1 MGELNES
8 IHDDLAAGQNFA
20 RAAEYFKEDGN
31 SEASATKCLLKVADY
46 AAMDKQYAKA
56 IEIYEEVSHRLGC
69 IATQFGSP
77 FPQSDCDA
85 FVIISS
91 FLWDLCS

>member
-8 IHDDLAAGQNFA
+8 IHDDLAAGQCFA

-56 IEIYEEVSHRLGC
+56 IEIYEEVCVCVYACARVYVFVCAHVSVLVCLC
-69 IATQFGSP
+69 ICECLSASE
-77 FPQSDCDA
+77 
-85 FVIISS
+85 
-91 FLWDLCS
+91 